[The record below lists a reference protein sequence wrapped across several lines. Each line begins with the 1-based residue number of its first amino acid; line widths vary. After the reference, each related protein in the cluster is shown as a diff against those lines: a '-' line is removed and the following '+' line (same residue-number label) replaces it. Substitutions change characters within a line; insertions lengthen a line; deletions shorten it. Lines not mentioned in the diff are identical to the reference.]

1 MTMNGYQMIANL
13 VGQLKSD
20 MMKVED
26 AVTKFK
32 TEMPYGIIEAK
43 KDGLSVTCAVRKHTD
58 GSLFC
63 MKCDSKMTYLGDAP
77 DGEYLGWEC
86 PTHGTNSKILII
98 TNTAEDVGP
107 SQLESMVQVDN
118 KQTQPKKKLV
128 KSSEPDKT
136 RSAQEIRDRIVQ
148 LEAIAIAHPK
158 DPTFRVIPDKLVELK
173 WIIYEDD

>member
-43 KDGLSVTCAVRKHTD
+43 KDGLSVTCNARKDTD
-58 GSLFC
+58 GGLFC

-77 DGEYLGWEC
+77 DGEYIGWEC
-86 PTHGTNSKILII
+86 PTHGTNSPILAIQG
-98 TNTAEDVGP
+98 TAEDVGP
-107 SQLESMVQVDN
+107 GQIESMGQLC
-118 KQTQPKKKLV
+118 KKLCEEHKIPKV
-128 KSSEPDKT
+128 CIEFNTLDK
-136 RSAQEIRDRIVQ
+136 
-148 LEAIAIAHPK
+148 
-158 DPTFRVIPDKLVELK
+158 
-173 WIIYEDD
+173 III